1 MATKPKT
8 TTSAGTTMSPMDM
21 VQNPNFNSLMKNQ
34 NYFNMI
40 SQLLAERQARGP
52 EAGLM
57 PIPSPEEARRM
68 EAAMAERNAALT
80 SGTARPANDPEF
92 IDSREP
98 GKNYTANMV
107 NYVDPTTG
115 QMVARTSYMV
125 PRSGS
130 RFVPVDRF
138 QTPNQPIATT
148 GSAMP
153 QVNPQLEQAMMAAAE
168 QQRNFATQMPINGQN
183 ATAYQAN
190 ADGSMTPVRLPNPIR
205 GDQSIPRPVVAQ
217 PNFQIPQMPQ
227 MQNYNQMLQQGMRRN
242 QDMNQAAQNLAAP
255 TGPAR
260 SFSQVVGGVN
270 RMNRMPRQPRNNSL
284 APSNQKLI

>member
-1 MATKPKT
+1 
-8 TTSAGTTMSPMDM
+8 
-21 VQNPNFNSLMKNQ
+21 
-34 NYFNMI
+34 
-40 SQLLAERQARGP
+40 
-52 EAGLM
+52 
-57 PIPSPEEARRM
+57 M
-68 EAAMAERNAALT
+68 EAAMAERNAVLT

-107 NYVDPTTG
+107 NYVDPITG
-115 QMVARTSYMV
+115 QMVARTAGIV
-125 PRSGS
+125 PRPGS

-153 QVNPQLEQAMMAAAE
+153 QVNPQLEQAMLAAAE
-168 QQRNFATQMPINGQN
+168 QQRNLASQAPINGQN
-183 ATAYQAN
+183 ATAYN
-190 ADGSMTPVRLPNPIR
+190 AASYQQSLGSAMP
-205 GDQSIPRPVVAQ
+205 QQ
-217 PNFQIPQMPQ
+217 KFQTPQMQQ

-255 TGPAR
+255 AGPAK
-260 SFSQVVGGVN
+260 SFSQVTGGVP
-270 RMNRMPRQPRNNSL
+270 RMNRMPRQPRNNFL

>member
-1 MATKPKT
+1 MATKSKT

-115 QMVARTSYMV
+115 QMVARTAGIV
-125 PRSGS
+125 PRPGS
-130 RFVPVDRF
+130 RFVPAENF
-138 QTPNQPIATT
+138 QTPNQPIPAI
-148 GSAMP
+148 GNAMP
-153 QVNPQLEQAMMAAAE
+153 Q
-168 QQRNFATQMPINGQN
+168 
-183 ATAYQAN
+183 AN
-190 ADGSMTPVRLPNPIR
+190 ANFSQTPNPP
-205 GDQSIPRPVVAQ
+205 IPTSARA
-217 PNFQIPQMPQ
+217 IPPARQMGQ
-227 MQNYNQMLQQGMRRN
+227 MANYNQMLQQGMRRN

-255 TGPAR
+255 AGPAR
-260 SFSQVVGGVN
+260 SFSQVAGGTR

-284 APSNQKLI
+284 APSNRRLI

>member
-34 NYFNMI
+34 NYFNTL
-40 SQLLAERQARGP
+40 SQLIADRQARGEMP
-52 EAGLM
+52 GIM
-57 PIPSPEEARRM
+57 PIGGTGISAEQMQNLSPERRQALEEAI
-68 EAAMAERNAALT
+68 AMQ
-80 SGTARPANDPEF
+80 
-92 IDSREP
+92 
-98 GKNYTANMV
+98 KNI
-107 NYVDPTTG
+107 P
-115 QMVARTSYMV
+115 Q
-125 PRSGS
+125 
-130 RFVPVDRF
+130 
-138 QTPNQPIATT
+138 PNPNFYQSPNPPIPTT

-153 QVNPQLEQAMMAAAE
+153 QVNPQLEQAMLAAAE
-168 QQRNFATQMPINGQN
+168 QQRNLAGQAPINGQN

-242 QDMNQAAQNLAAP
+242 QDMNQAAQNIAAP
-255 TGPAR
+255 AGPAR
-260 SFSQVVGGVN
+260 SFSQVAGGTR
-270 RMNRMPRQPRNNSL
+270 RMNRMPRQPRNNFL